1 MRVKLFAVLRDVV
14 GAGEASIE
22 LSPNATAGDAVNALC
37 AQHPGLAAFAERVAV
52 AVNMAYVG
60 RDVRLTEG
68 DEVALIPPVSGG

>member
-1 MRVKLFAVLRDVV
+1 
-14 GAGEASIE
+14 
-22 LSPNATAGDAVNALC
+22 
-37 AQHPGLAAFAERVAV
+37 VAV